1 MNKTDTLST
10 EEIRAILK
18 VITNSEQQINNEQQD
33 KTRNLSQH
41 KFQHTDHQKG
51 GTWFEFE
58 DGSAL
63 VYCWCLSRTLVKASS
78 GNEFRNSG
86 ITVEKIVNINV

>member
-33 KTRNLSQH
+33 KTGK
-41 KFQHTDHQKG
+41 KFKPT
-51 GTWFEFE
+51 
-58 DGSAL
+58 
-63 VYCWCLSRTLVKASS
+63 
-78 GNEFRNSG
+78 
-86 ITVEKIVNINV
+86 